1 MSQCKRVARAASQRD
16 NKPVPPFGLLTVFLL
31 TLQAPVPQGVAAA
44 DPHGLG
50 EMTVDRP
57 DFTDSPDVIGR
68 GLWQVE
74 TGFLFE
80 SIHVN
85 APTLHET
92 IHKIVTPQALL
103 RIGLSPRMELRVAA
117 DGLLSDTSAEPGVG
131 RISGRS
137 DVAVSVK
144 WRPLDE
150 RRPGGFD
157 VALLP
162 ILSLPAGS
170 DGFTSGGYDP
180 TLKVAWAHPLP
191 RDIDLSGNV
200 VIASL
205 TDNDRRFVQETISV
219 SAGHA
224 LAAGWSGY
232 AELLRTSAVERDGR
246 NVWLFDTGVSHN
258 LGQRV
263 AIDMSIGRGLSDA
276 APAWYIGAGV
286 AWRGLFRHSAAAGR

>member
-1 MSQCKRVARAASQRD
+1 
-16 NKPVPPFGLLTVFLL
+16 LLTVFLL
-31 TLQAPVPQGVAAA
+31 TLQAPPPPAPAAEPPA
-44 DPHGLG
+44 MG

-74 TGFLFE
+74 SGLLFS
-80 SIHVN
+80 SIHID
-85 APTLHET
+85 AATIHET
-92 IHKIVTPQALL
+92 IHEIVTPQALL
-103 RIGLSPRMELRVAA
+103 RIGVSPRLELRVAA
-117 DGLLSDTSAEPGVG
+117 DGWLSDTTSQPGVG
-131 RISGRS
+131 RLSGRS

-144 WRPLDE
+144 WRLFDE
-150 RRPGGFD
+150 QRPGGFD

-170 DGFTSGGYDP
+170 GSFSSGGYDP
-180 TLKVAWAHPLP
+180 TLKLAWAHPLP
-191 RDIDLSGNV
+191 HDIDLSGNF

-219 SAGHA
+219 CAEHA

-246 NVWLFDTGVSHN
+246 NVWLFDTGVSRG

-263 AIDMSIGRGLSDA
+263 AIDMSVGRGLSDA
-276 APAWYIGAGV
+276 APAWYVGAGV
-286 AWRGLFRHSAAAGR
+286 AWRGLFRHSSSAGR